1 MLLGAGR
8 SVKEDSIDSLAGIY
22 LHKKVGD
29 MVKKGNKIFTLY
41 SSSEEKI
48 NSAMPLV
55 SKAVVIS
62 DEKVRL
68 SNIILDYLS

>member
-1 MLLGAGR
+1 M
-8 SVKEDSIDSLAGIY
+8 
-22 LHKKVGD
+22 HKKVGD
-29 MVKKGNKIFTLY
+29 MVKKGDKIFTLY